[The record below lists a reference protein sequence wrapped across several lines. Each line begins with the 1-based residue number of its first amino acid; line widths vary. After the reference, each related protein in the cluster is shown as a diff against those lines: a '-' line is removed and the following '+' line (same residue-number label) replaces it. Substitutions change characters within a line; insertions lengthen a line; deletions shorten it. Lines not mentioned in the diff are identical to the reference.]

1 MLYYC
6 FLGDSDADTDE
17 EEAHMDGVNVVD
29 KYSNLE
35 RDKNEETTET
45 GKIEPNSTQEDVSV
59 SLLRAKNLSLLQS
72 QWVIDSL

>member
-1 MLYYC
+1 
-6 FLGDSDADTDE
+6 
-17 EEAHMDGVNVVD
+17 MDGVNVVD

-72 QWVIDSL
+72 Q